1 MHMLAT
7 QGDTWGI
14 PGPAFAGLYLVA
26 TVVVVSGTALILVVI
41 RSGRGRGS
49 ARELH
54 PYEVAYLIGGRRRA
68 VATAVAGLHVDGA
81 IETFSRRLCATAA
94 PETMRTPLDIA
105 VHDAISSARANTART
120 LETADDV
127 RRALDGI
134 RDGLVRDGLAP
145 GPRELSRSRL
155 AALLPV
161 ALLCVG
167 LARLVAGAANGRP
180 VGVLVVIMFALGM
193 AIVVML
199 ANAQK
204 ALRSGTSAVKAARA
218 RYGHLAPSMSPAW
231 QTYGAPGA
239 ALGVALF
246 GMAALTSIDPQFA
259 AASGLRSHFATSSA
273 SSGSPGGGG
282 GGGGCGGGGGGGGGC
297 GG

>member
-1 MHMLAT
+1 MHVFAA
-7 QGDTWGI
+7 QGGTWGI

-26 TVVVVSGTALILVVI
+26 TVVVVAGTALFRVVI
-41 RSGRGRGS
+41 RSGRGGGP

-68 VATAVAGLHVDGA
+68 VATAVAGLHADGA
-81 IETFSRRLCATAA
+81 IETFARRRLRVTAA
-94 PETMRTPLDIA
+94 PKTMRTPLDIA
-105 VHDAISSARANTART
+105 VHDAIGSGRADTART
-120 LETADDV
+120 LQTADDV
-127 RRALDGI
+127 MRALDGI

-155 AALLPV
+155 AVLLPA

-180 VGVLVVIMFALGM
+180 VGFLVAIMFALGM

-199 ANAQK
+199 ANAPK

-218 RYGHLAPSMSPAW
+218 RYGHLNPSMSPAW

-246 GMAALTSIDPQFA
+246 GMTALTSIDPQFA
-259 AASGLRSHFATSSA
+259 AASGLRSHLATSSA
-273 SSGSPGGGG
+273 NSGSPGGDG
-282 GGGGCGGGGGGGGGC
+282 GGGGCGGGGGGC